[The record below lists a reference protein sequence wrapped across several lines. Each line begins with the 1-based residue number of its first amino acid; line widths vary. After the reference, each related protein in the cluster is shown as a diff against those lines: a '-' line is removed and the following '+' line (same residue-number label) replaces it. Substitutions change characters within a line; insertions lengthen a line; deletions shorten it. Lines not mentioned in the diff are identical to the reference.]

1 MTDSS
6 RDAAYIALV
15 DALIALRQD
24 PATQRFD
31 EYLDYAESTSR
42 IDAPTARALRWWQRQ
57 SVRGLAD
64 HLEEV
69 LPGLLVALE
78 RADAAAKIAVDENET
93 AWRAA
98 AQQSQFAAQSSGE
111 PAAQSTAQSSGE
123 PAAQSAA
130 HMAGPDKKHDVEAP
144 AHEAQTMG
152 AHSFRPEALEPQP
165 TQTPSYYSEYPSEV
179 MESHRPDV
187 GAPDQRTFVAGLNV
201 IPDGLR
207 ER

>member
-69 LPGLLVALE
+69 LLGLLVALE

-111 PAAQSTAQSSGE
+111 PAAQS
-123 PAAQSAA
+123 AA

-152 AHSFRPEALEPQP
+152 AHSFRPEALAPQP

>member
-69 LPGLLVALE
+69 LPGLLVSLE

-111 PAAQSTAQSSGE
+111 PAAQS
-123 PAAQSAA
+123 AAQSAA
-130 HMAGPDKKHDVEAP
+130 HMTGPDEKHDDDAP

-179 MESHRPDV
+179 MESHRSDV

-201 IPDGLR
+201 LPDGLR